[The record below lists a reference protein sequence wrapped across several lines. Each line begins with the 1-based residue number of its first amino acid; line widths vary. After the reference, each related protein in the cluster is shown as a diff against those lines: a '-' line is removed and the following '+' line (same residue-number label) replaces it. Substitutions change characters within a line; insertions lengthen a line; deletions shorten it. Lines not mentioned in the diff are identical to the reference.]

1 MARPLL
7 LATPSRRGHP
17 APGAIL
23 LSLLLVTPLA
33 PAGPARSETET
44 EVRVERVRPKREK
57 LATLQFLKQ
66 NRDFIRARF
75 DLLRTST
82 RESRGDAAAIDPRYL
97 AYSRMLAEI
106 LAAGDS
112 IAASEDARQ
121 RLELLASITELGRL
135 EAQLDLMDRTLADQR
150 ARLGILQEDFTGHQ
164 QTALIVV
171 LSGYPRGAAIESLAV
186 TLEDGARVAVTLS
199 AERREA
205 LQRGG
210 VLQVFHGFVEPR
222 EQILEVTLGG
232 AGWPS
237 GDVGYVPLDPARNR
251 ITLLRLDLSG
261 AQPGAGASSIE
272 ARTWLH
278 ETHAGTTG
286 G

>member
-1 MARPLL
+1 MTRPLHWMPAGRARTALAVLLPLAVTASLGFAPMAR
-7 LATPSRRGHP
+7 AQ
-17 APGAIL
+17 
-23 LSLLLVTPLA
+23 
-33 PAGPARSETET
+33 T
-44 EVRVERVRPKREK
+44 EVEVKVERVRPKREK
-57 LATLQFLKQ
+57 LPTLQFLKQ

-75 DLLRTST
+75 DLLRST
-82 RESRGDAAAIDPRYL
+82 RRERRGGAAEIDPRYL
-97 AYSRMLAEI
+97 AYSKMVAEI

-112 IAASEDARQ
+112 VSAADDARQ

-135 EAQLDLMDRTLADQR
+135 EAQLDLMDKTLAAQR
-150 ARLGILQEDFTGHQ
+150 VRLGILQEDFTGHQ

-171 LSGYPRGAAIESLAV
+171 LSGYPKGAAIESLAV

-199 AERREA
+199 AEQREA

-222 EQILEVTLGG
+222 EQTVEVSLGGGGWRSGDAGYVTLE
-232 AGWPS
+232 
-237 GDVGYVPLDPARNR
+237 PARNR

-261 AQPGAGASSIE
+261 AQPGEGAASIE

-278 ETHAGTTG
+278 ETHAGATDG
-286 G
+286 

>member
-1 MARPLL
+1 MTRLPGCM
-7 LATPSRRGHP
+7 PSRR
-17 APGAIL
+17 AAAALAAL
-23 LSLLLVTPLA
+23 LPLA
-33 PAGPARSETET
+33 LVASLGLASPARSQTET
-44 EVRVERVRPKREK
+44 EVKVERVRPKRDQ
-57 LATLQFLKQ
+57 LPTLQFLKQ

-75 DLLRTST
+75 DLLRTSA
-82 RESRGDAAAIDPRYL
+82 RERRGGAAEIDPRYL

-112 IAASEDARQ
+112 IAAGDDARQ
-121 RLELLASITELGRL
+121 RLELLASVTELGRL

-171 LSGYPRGAAIESLAV
+171 VSGYPKGAAIESLAV
-186 TLEDGARVAVTLS
+186 ALEDGGRVAVTLS
-199 AERREA
+199 AEQREA

-222 EQILEVTLGG
+222 QQTVEVSLAG